1 MSRDL
6 DPKEVSIV
14 NLICRFESSDHANKF
29 AVITQSEVKAL
40 INLSVST
47 EEFDLGL
54 LYTGHPKKPRGASYA
69 NNPAVL
75 ALFDMPKIPHRS
87 DAPLSTN
94 PLFKSSS
101 TAVSR
106 HLRILVEAAAY
117 SRQFWA
123 GYFFTDA
130 GSKLSSFHEAWVI
143 TQSGLGTPP
152 KLTDYKRPWTYAETR
167 LLQRGQLLCNLLKS
181 FEKNELTD
189 FGIIR
194 AVRGTYVRLPGQP
207 KYDIHDLSTF
217 LYHRVPCSG
226 LPLTMIPEI
235 MALHLEYD
243 ADFANP
249 RLRALVREQLR
260 EKNEEFKA
268 EEEERLRE
276 ITESR
281 SSFESMKKK
290 ELGRWG
296 RCKAWARKLVG
307 KKEDE
312 AKPFDPFAE

>member
-1 MSRDL
+1 L
-6 DPKEVSIV
+6 LTYVS
-14 NLICRFESSDHANKF
+14 
-29 AVITQSEVKAL
+29 VITQSEVKAI
-40 INLSVST
+40 INLSVGT

-54 LYTGHPKKPRGASYA
+54 LYTGHPKKPRGASYV

-75 ALFDMPKIPHRS
+75 ALFDIPKIPHRS
-87 DAPLSTN
+87 DEPLSTN
-94 PLFKSSS
+94 PFFKSPSS
-101 TAVSR
+101 TAISH

-123 GYFFTDA
+123 GYFFPDA
-130 GSKLSSFHEAWVI
+130 GSKLSSFYDAWVI

-152 KLTDYKRPWTYAETR
+152 NLTNYKRPWTYAETR

-181 FEKNELTD
+181 FKKNELTD

-194 AVRGTYVRLPGQP
+194 AVCGTHVWLPGQP
-207 KYDIHDLSTF
+207 KYDIHNLSTF

-235 MALHLEYD
+235 MALHPEYD

-276 ITESR
+276 IMESR
-281 SSFESMKKK
+281 SSFESMKKTR
-290 ELGRWG
+290 LGHWG

-307 KKEDE
+307 KKEGE
-312 AKPFDPFAE
+312 EVKLFDPFAD